1 MRHSR
6 KARKSTRYKRS
17 LSPRRGQISWE
28 VDETVRKRILR
39 LTSKLE
45 IFWLDTKRI
54 HVFRSYG
61 SKSRAIARIWGLP
74 RVWQMALG
82 AESAYIVEVISE
94 KFDKLSTEDQ
104 DKVLLHELAHIPRNF
119 SGALVPHTRKKKGSF
134 HDKLEI
140 LIGKYHKL

>member
-6 KARKSTRYKRS
+6 KARKSTRSS
-17 LSPRRGQISWE
+17 LQARRGQISWE
-28 VDETVRKRILR
+28 VDKTVRKRILR